1 MSGPLL
7 EVTDLKIQFKRKGEP
22 FRAVRG
28 VSFALNAGERL
39 GLVGE
44 SGSGKTLTAKA
55 VMGLVGTRRHESV
68 TGSIRWRGEE
78 WCGRPEADWLRLRG
92 TEMAMVF
99 QDPMTALNPLM
110 RVGDQI
116 AEIPRFHEGLSWKA
130 ARARAAEALERTG
143 IEDAARRARAYPHQ
157 FSGGMRQR
165 VVLATA
171 LIGNP
176 ALLIADEPTTAL
188 DVTVQAR
195 LLQQMRDLCEARDTA
210 LLFISHDLHVV
221 RTLCE
226 RIAVMREGEIVET
239 GFTRDVFESPQHPYT
254 RKLLDA
260 TPEIP
265 AS

>member
-1 MSGPLL
+1 MTEPLL
-7 EVTDLKIQFKRKGEP
+7 EVTDLEIQFERGDEP

-28 VSFALNAGERL
+28 VSFTLQPGERL

-55 VMGLVGTRRHESV
+55 VMGLAGTRRHETV

-78 WCGRPEADWLRLRG
+78 GCGRPEADWLRLRG
-92 TEMAMVF
+92 AEMAMVF

-116 AEIPRFHEGLSWKA
+116 AEIPRYHEGLSWKA
-130 ARARAAEALERTG
+130 ARARAVEALERTG
-143 IEDAARRARAYPHQ
+143 IDDAARRARAYPHE

-165 VVLATA
+165 VVLAAA

-176 ALLIADEPTTAL
+176 SLLIADEPTTAL

-195 LLQQMRDLCEARDTA
+195 LLRQMRDLCEDRGTA

-226 RIAVMREGEIVET
+226 RVAVMRRGEIVET
-239 GFTRDVFESPQHPYT
+239 GATREVFTSPRHPYT

-260 TPEIP
+260 TPGIP